1 MADSNSGFSHFSK
14 HKMYEIQKI
23 RHSIHP
29 LGSTDGDNRVVC
41 IDRLEYV
48 RMRGL
53 SVVALCGQKLPDA
66 VEVGVASRAWR
77 AAALKTVSA
86 QSEGVEF

>member
-41 IDRLEYV
+41 IDRLEFDEN
-48 RMRGL
+48 GL
-53 SVVALCGQKLPDA
+53 ILP
-66 VEVGVASRAWR
+66 VKMS
-77 AAALKTVSA
+77 
-86 QSEGVEF
+86 

>member
-48 RMRGL
+48 RMREL
-53 SVVALCGQKLPDA
+53 FVVPFRSEELPDA
-66 VEVGVASRAWR
+66 VEVGIASRAWR